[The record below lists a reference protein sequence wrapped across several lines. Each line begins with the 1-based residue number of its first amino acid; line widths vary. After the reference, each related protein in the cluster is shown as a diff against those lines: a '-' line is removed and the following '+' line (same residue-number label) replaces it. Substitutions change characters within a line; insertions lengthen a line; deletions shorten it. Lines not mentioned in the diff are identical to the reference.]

1 MKKLLALTLLFALAS
16 TANAAVTMYI
26 DDSPTPPT
34 LNLEIG
40 ETIQIYSSNSSA
52 WNGYIIPV
60 DGSIGSLV
68 NPRMAE
74 TTPGEPGYAGDMG
87 GIGGNW
93 TYAYPPYPYPGYEMQ
108 ADYLSEPPVA
118 GVQFLMDFSASTGD
132 VGETGTINIWVNE
145 NFTTPADTF
154 DYTIVPEP
162 ATFALLALGGLVL
175 LKKRK
180 T

>member
-1 MKKLLALTLLFALAS
+1 
-16 TANAAVTMYI
+16 
-26 DDSPTPPT
+26 
-34 LNLEIG
+34 
-40 ETIQIYSSNSSA
+40 
-52 WNGYIIPV
+52 
-60 DGSIGSLV
+60 
-68 NPRMAE
+68 
-74 TTPGEPGYAGDMG
+74 
-87 GIGGNW
+87 
-93 TYAYPPYPYPGYEMQ
+93 
-108 ADYLSEPPVA
+108 
-118 GVQFLMDFSASTGD
+118 VQFLMDFSASTGD